1 MGVRLLRGGDDFF
14 LSRLRLAH
22 GDVLPDRPCFQ
33 PCVLKHHAH
42 APAQLAPVH
51 FLGIDPVEKD
61 FAPVRVVKP
70 HEKVDKGSLSAAR
83 GADDGHP
90 LAGLDGQVEV
100 PDQGLVR
107 RVREAKVLDLHCAL
121 HLFRTFRM
129 LRLRRPRRGFD
140 QLEHPSC
147 AGQRVLQLRHHAGD
161 LVKGLGV
168 LVGVVQEAGE
178 VAHGDAAGNG
188 DQRTAQA
195 HARIHHGVDEP
206 GTGVHQRREENCP
219 QRRLLQPSVDLV
231 ELLHGRLLMAEGLH
245 HLDIADGLVDQ
256 AGLLAPGNG
265 LELEHGIRP
274 CRNEIRHQQRQRRN
288 ADHHQGNAPVNAN
301 HENKRS
307 QNGHHAG
314 KQLGKAHEQSVGKG
328 VHVSGHPADH
338 IALRLFIKIGKGQ
351 HLNMPEGFVPDVPGD
366 AVGHVVVDLIHEPLR
381 QRRHGGANR
390 HVAQI
395 APHGGKIH
403 PSGIDNAVNGISHQN
418 GDI

>member
-1 MGVRLLRGGDDFF
+1 MRLLRGGDDFF

-22 GDVLPDRPCFQ
+22 GDVLPDRPGFQ

-70 HEKVDKGSLSAAR
+70 HEKIDEGGLSAAR

-107 RVREAKVLDLHCAL
+107 RVGEAKVLDLHCAL

-140 QLEHPSC
+140 QLEHPPR
-147 AGQRVLQLRHHAGD
+147 AGQRVLQFRHHAGN

-188 DQRTAQA
+188 NQRAA
-195 HARIHHGVDEP
+195 
-206 GTGVHQRREENCP
+206 
-219 QRRLLQPSVDLV
+219 
-231 ELLHGRLLMAEGLH
+231 
-245 HLDIADGLVDQ
+245 
-256 AGLLAPGNG
+256 
-265 LELEHGIRP
+265 
-274 CRNEIRHQQRQRRN
+274 
-288 ADHHQGNAPVNAN
+288 
-301 HENKRS
+301 
-307 QNGHHAG
+307 
-314 KQLGKAHEQSVGKG
+314 
-328 VHVSGHPADH
+328 
-338 IALRLFIKIGKGQ
+338 
-351 HLNMPEGFVPDVPGD
+351 
-366 AVGHVVVDLIHEPLR
+366 
-381 QRRHGGANR
+381 
-390 HVAQI
+390 
-395 APHGGKIH
+395 
-403 PSGIDNAVNGISHQN
+403 
-418 GDI
+418 

>member
-22 GDVLPDRPCFQ
+22 GDVLPDRPGFQ

-70 HEKVDKGSLSAAR
+70 HEKIDEGGLSAAR

-107 RVREAKVLDLHCAL
+107 RVGEAKVLDLHCAL

-140 QLEHPSC
+140 QLEHPPR
-147 AGQRVLQLRHHAGD
+147 AGQRVLQFRHHAGD

-178 VAHGDAAGNG
+178 IAHGDAAGNG
-188 DQRTAQA
+188 NQRAA
-195 HARIHHGVDEP
+195 
-206 GTGVHQRREENCP
+206 
-219 QRRLLQPSVDLV
+219 
-231 ELLHGRLLMAEGLH
+231 
-245 HLDIADGLVDQ
+245 
-256 AGLLAPGNG
+256 
-265 LELEHGIRP
+265 
-274 CRNEIRHQQRQRRN
+274 
-288 ADHHQGNAPVNAN
+288 
-301 HENKRS
+301 
-307 QNGHHAG
+307 
-314 KQLGKAHEQSVGKG
+314 
-328 VHVSGHPADH
+328 
-338 IALRLFIKIGKGQ
+338 
-351 HLNMPEGFVPDVPGD
+351 
-366 AVGHVVVDLIHEPLR
+366 
-381 QRRHGGANR
+381 
-390 HVAQI
+390 
-395 APHGGKIH
+395 
-403 PSGIDNAVNGISHQN
+403 
-418 GDI
+418 